1 MNPEIILDRK
11 IKKIKN
17 IQDRMDYEERIKS
30 LEYNSLVREA
40 DILAYNFKHG
50 I

>member
-1 MNPEIILDRK
+1 MKPEIILDRK
-11 IKKIKN
+11 IKKIKAYE
-17 IQDRMDYEERIKS
+17 RMDYEERIKNQ
-30 LEYNSLVREA
+30 EYNDLVREA